1 MTYVMADV
9 HGQYEKYK
17 KMLEKINFSD
27 SDTLY
32 ILGDVVDRG
41 EHPAKILY
49 DMSMRPNVFPIM
61 GNHEHMA
68 RYMLEKLCTE
78 ITAENCETH
87 LTEKDI
93 EIMALWDINGGKTTV
108 DDFYRFGAEDRE
120 YLLDYLSEFSPYEE
134 VSVGGKDFVLV
145 HGGLPDFSPEKPLYC
160 YNEAAMLYHR
170 TDYTK
175 RYYPDKYLVTG
186 HVPTCNID
194 EAYDGRIYIANGHI
208 AIDCGAGHGKP
219 LGCIRLD
226 DMKEFYVE

>member
-68 RYMLEKLCTE
+68 MYMLKKLCVE
-78 ITAENCETH
+78 ITEENCESH
-87 LTEKDI
+87 LSARDM
-93 EIMALWDINGGKTTV
+93 EIMAIWDVNGGRTTV
-108 DDFYRFGAEDRE
+108 EDFSSFSADDRE

-134 VSVGGKDFVLV
+134 LCVCGREFVLV
-145 HGGLPDFSPEKPLYC
+145 HGGLPAFSQEKPLSL
-160 YNEAAMLYHR
+160 YNRAAMLYER
-170 TDYTK
+170 TDYGK
-175 RYYPDKYLVTG
+175 RYYRDKYLVTG

-194 EAYDGRIYIANGHI
+194 PAYDGRIYIGNGHI
-208 AIDCGAGHGKP
+208 AIDCGAGHGKA

-226 DMKEFYVE
+226 DLKEFYVE